1 MSVQT
6 DTTIAELHQL
16 ESDNYSRQEEIT
28 LLKEQIGA
36 PLGFPTEEKLKEDS
50 KLLGLYT
57 GFSNFLILKAL
68 FEVVAKAV
76 PHSRH
81 YKLSAFSSFILT
93 MMKLRLNTPN
103 LDLAYRF
110 GISEST
116 VGRIL
121 KWWIYA
127 LDSRMSSA
135 LIKWPSHEALRRT
148 MPFCFRVHYGLRV
161 AAIIDCFE
169 IFIEKP
175 SNLLAKASTW
185 SQYKHYNTAK
195 YLISITPQGVVNFIS
210 KGWGGCASDRYI
222 VENSGFLNN
231 ILPGD
236 VILADRG
243 FNIEDSVGAIGASL
257 QIPAFT
263 RGKNQLAAKEV
274 ESTRNIANV
283 RIHIERVIGAIRQRF
298 TILSATGV
306 LSKDLFQQK
315 SEDGVLLLDAIV
327 RVCCCLNNLCEGII
341 PFD

>member
-1 MSVQT
+1 
-6 DTTIAELHQL
+6 
-16 ESDNYSRQEEIT
+16 
-28 LLKEQIGA
+28 
-36 PLGFPTEEKLKEDS
+36 
-50 KLLGLYT
+50 
-57 GFSNFLILKAL
+57 
-68 FEVVAKAV
+68 
-76 PHSRH
+76 
-81 YKLSAFSSFILT
+81 

-121 KWWIYA
+121 KRWIYA

-257 QIPAFT
+257 QIPAFV
-263 RGKNQLAAKEV
+263 RGKDQLAAKEV
-274 ESTRNIANV
+274 ESTRNIANI
-283 RIHIERVIGAIRQRF
+283 RIHIEFVIGTTVRAI
-298 TILSATGV
+298 IKVMLTG
-306 LSKDLFQQK
+306 
-315 SEDGVLLLDAIV
+315 
-327 RVCCCLNNLCEGII
+327 
-341 PFD
+341 